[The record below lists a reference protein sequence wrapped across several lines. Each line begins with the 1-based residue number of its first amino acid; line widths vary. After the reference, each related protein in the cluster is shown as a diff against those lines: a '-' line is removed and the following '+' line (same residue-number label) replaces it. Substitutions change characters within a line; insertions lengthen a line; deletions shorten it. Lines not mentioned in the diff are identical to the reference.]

1 MIVETEC
8 DVNVNVKLI
17 FLQIEKR
24 HSCHRTTL
32 LGRKI

>member
-17 FLQIEKR
+17 FLQNRETRFLLPNYTKEEK
-24 HSCHRTTL
+24 
-32 LGRKI
+32 I